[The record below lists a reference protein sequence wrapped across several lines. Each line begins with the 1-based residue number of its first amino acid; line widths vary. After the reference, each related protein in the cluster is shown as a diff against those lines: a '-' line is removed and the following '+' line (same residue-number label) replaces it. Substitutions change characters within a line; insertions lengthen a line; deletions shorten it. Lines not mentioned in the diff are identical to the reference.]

1 MKQRPFVK
9 VVLMAAVLMLLLPTV
24 AFSRA
29 KIPVGERDV
38 INVVYKTPTQDS
50 IEIDGKHLD
59 IGCYHREYNIGYIL
73 PLYVIKEPVLVY
85 YDKTSKVYY
94 EPRTPEEKAILQSY
108 IKKKKLNE
116 ADLLNLGFYTR
127 YGGKLVGLVL
137 LAIILFGAWGEIKKV
152 FSRLKEQ

>member
-38 INVVYKTPTQDS
+38 INVVYKTPAQDS

-116 ADLLNLGFYTR
+116 P
-127 YGGKLVGLVL
+127 
-137 LAIILFGAWGEIKKV
+137 IC
-152 FSRLKEQ
+152 

>member
-38 INVVYKTPTQDS
+38 INVVYKTPAQDS

-73 PLYVIKEPVLVY
+73 PLYVIKEPVL
-85 YDKTSKVYY
+85 VYY